1 MNSSGAASAKET
13 FTSKETARIA
23 GLSPDMLNYLAR
35 YGIVTASGNDRR
47 ARGHARRY
55 LYVDLLLLR
64 VIARL
69 LENGVS
75 VLRLRKA
82 LDGLKTRQGSIELL
96 TKRFV
101 VTDGYNLFLQD
112 GGVAE
117 LLETGQLSFAFVLE
131 LRSLRA
137 ELTAAIVRQNAA

>member
-1 MNSSGAASAKET
+1 
-13 FTSKETARIA
+13 
-23 GLSPDMLNYLAR
+23 MLNYLAR
-35 YGIVTASGNDRR
+35 YGIATASGNDRR

-55 LYVDLLLLR
+55 LYADLLLLR

-69 LENGVS
+69 LENGIS
-75 VLRLRKA
+75 VLRLRKV
-82 LDGLKTRQGSIELL
+82 LEGLKVRKDASGLL

-131 LRSLRA
+131 LSTLRT
-137 ELTAAIVRQNAA
+137 ELGIAIERQNAA

>member
-1 MNSSGAASAKET
+1 MHRPRTTSAREAFTAKEA
-13 FTSKETARIA
+13 ARLA
-23 GLSPDMLNYLAR
+23 GLSLDMLNYLGR
-35 YGIVTASGNDRR
+35 YGIAAPSGNERR

-55 LYVDLLLLR
+55 LYADLLLLR

-69 LENGVS
+69 LENGIS

-82 LDGLKTRQGSIELL
+82 LEGLQARLDSTELL

-101 VTDGYNLFLQD
+101 VTDGYNLLLQD
-112 GGVAE
+112 GGVTE

-131 LRSLRA
+131 LSNLRT
-137 ELTAAIVRQNAA
+137 ELGTAIERLSAA

>member
-1 MNSSGAASAKET
+1 MHSPDATSAKAT
-13 FTSKETARIA
+13 FTAKEAARIA
-23 GLSPDMLNYLAR
+23 GLTVDMVNYLCR
-35 YGIVTASGNDRR
+35 YGIVVPSGNNRR

-55 LYVDLLLLR
+55 LYADLLLLR

-69 LENGVS
+69 LENGIS

-82 LDGLKTRQGSIELL
+82 LDGLKARQDSAELL

-112 GGVAE
+112 GGIAE
-117 LLETGQLSFAFVLE
+117 LLETGQLSFAFILE
-131 LRSLRA
+131 LSSLRA
-137 ELTAAIVRQNAA
+137 ELGTAIGRRSVA

>member
-1 MNSSGAASAKET
+1 MYA
-13 FTSKETARIA
+13 
-23 GLSPDMLNYLAR
+23 
-35 YGIVTASGNDRR
+35 
-47 ARGHARRY
+47 
-55 LYVDLLLLR
+55 DLLLLR

-69 LENGVS
+69 LENGIS
-75 VLRLRKA
+75 VLRLRKV
-82 LDGLKTRQGSIELL
+82 LEGLKVRKDASGLL

-131 LRSLRA
+131 LSTLRT
-137 ELTAAIVRQNAA
+137 ELGIAIERQNAA